1 MNKMWKRPWR
11 WNWRSAESW
20 HLHPIL
26 VPEGSTFGALM
37 PDDGF
42 SLPDGTIKTE
52 KEIITDISWWYA
64 TNKRKTV
71 IPPAYAGY
79 KAKNILKANHT
90 WEKSGLTS
98 YKMNLPICEE
108 GTRMFAESYDLASF
122 TATDFKSLIHAEG
135 MFEKCSLITTP
146 PATKDMFSSVKY
158 GSKMYKETG
167 LTEFDLDMPNLENA
181 VQMFYYCDKL
191 AEFTANVPNLKKM
204 DSMFDTCIS
213 LGKFYV
219 SEDDDEEG
227 EAGGD
232 SGSGSAISG
241 SKLKFNAVETATYA
255 FYSCEKLGKF
265 DCEEMRNLTDAS
277 YMFYGCPKLKK
288 IETLFD
294 SLTTAKGMFQNCSS
308 LTTFRTDNENQF
320 PSLRDGKQMF
330 ANCRALQTFKLNTP
344 NLQIGTNMFRNC
356 TSLTT
361 ITEVN
366 LQSLNTALAMFAGGV
381 KLDRASCIALGN
393 ALRANTA
400 TWAEWVDGQR
410 NGIGIGVDASLRN
423 DGGVREALGLSNT
436 PEEPVAG
443 LGANEEAGE
452 ITNSIGSKI
461 LTRVSWN

>member
-1 MNKMWKRPWR
+1 
-11 WNWRSAESW
+11 
-20 HLHPIL
+20 
-26 VPEGSTFGALM
+26 
-37 PDDGF
+37 
-42 SLPDGTIKTE
+42 
-52 KEIITDISWWYA
+52 
-64 TNKRKTV
+64 
-71 IPPAYAGY
+71 
-79 KAKNILKANHT
+79 
-90 WEKSGLTS
+90 
-98 YKMNLPICEE
+98 
-108 GTRMFAESYDLASF
+108 
-122 TATDFKSLIHAEG
+122 
-135 MFEKCSLITTP
+135 
-146 PATKDMFSSVKY
+146 MFSSVKY

-181 VQMFYYCDKL
+181 VEMFYYCKNL
-191 AEFTANVPNLKKM
+191 ASFTANVPNLKKM

-213 LGKFYV
+213 LAKFYV
-219 SEDDDEEG
+219 GEEDG
-227 EAGGD
+227 EGGD
-232 SGSGSAISG
+232 DIVGATPPSGGGSVISG

-320 PSLRDGKQMF
+320 PSLSDGKQMF

-344 NLQIGTNMFRNC
+344 NLQNGINMFRNC
-356 TSLTT
+356 TALTS

-381 KLDRASCIALGN
+381 KLDRASCLALGG

-400 TWAEWVDGQR
+400 TWASLVDGQR

-423 DGGVREALGLSNT
+423 DGGVREALGLTFT
-436 PEEPVAG
+436 PEEPVVG

-452 ITNSIGSKI
+452 ITNSIQSKI

>member
-1 MNKMWKRPWR
+1 
-11 WNWRSAESW
+11 
-20 HLHPIL
+20 
-26 VPEGSTFGALM
+26 
-37 PDDGF
+37 
-42 SLPDGTIKTE
+42 
-52 KEIITDISWWYA
+52 
-64 TNKRKTV
+64 
-71 IPPAYAGY
+71 
-79 KAKNILKANHT
+79 
-90 WEKSGLTS
+90 
-98 YKMNLPICEE
+98 
-108 GTRMFAESYDLASF
+108 
-122 TATDFKSLIHAEG
+122 
-135 MFEKCSLITTP
+135 
-146 PATKDMFSSVKY
+146 
-158 GSKMYKETG
+158 MYKESG

-181 VQMFYYCDKL
+181 VEMFYYCKNL
-191 AEFTANVPNLKKM
+191 ASFTANVPNLKKM
-204 DSMFDTCIS
+204 DSMFDTCYS

-219 SEDDDEEG
+219 SEEDDDN
-227 EAGGD
+227 A
-232 SGSGSAISG
+232 GSGTSSA

-265 DCEEMRNLTDAS
+265 DCEEMKNLTDAS

-320 PSLRDGKQMF
+320 PSLSDGKQMF

-344 NLQIGTNMFRNC
+344 NLQNGTNMFRNC
-356 TSLTT
+356 TALTS

-381 KLDRASCIALGN
+381 KLDRASCLALGG

-400 TWAEWVDGQR
+400 TWASLVDGQR

-423 DGGVREALGLSNT
+423 DGGVREALGLTST
-436 PEEPVAG
+436 PSDPVTG

-452 ITNSIGSKI
+452 ITNSIQSKI